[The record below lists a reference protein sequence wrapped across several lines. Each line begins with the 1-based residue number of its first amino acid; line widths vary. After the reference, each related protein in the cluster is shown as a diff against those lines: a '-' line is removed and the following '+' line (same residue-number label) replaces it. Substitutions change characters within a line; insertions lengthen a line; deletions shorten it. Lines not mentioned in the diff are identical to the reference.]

1 MPIASNY
8 GSQFSFRRDCRV
20 KSGSLVVPR
29 ELRSGRST
37 MKSYNKF
44 FIRRGPAVMHT
55 SIYSSGQVGNE
66 RVGWSGARVVAPS
79 EPNQPAS
86 RFNNAWVVWWV
97 RQAEGADY
105 GATSPRHKL
114 TAHWKSEAD

>member
-44 FIRRGPAVMHT
+44 FNKTRAGRNAYVYLLQRSSRQWAGGVEWGACGRAERTKPA
-55 SIYSSGQVGNE
+55 
-66 RVGWSGARVVAPS
+66 S
-79 EPNQPAS
+79 EP
-86 RFNNAWVVWWV
+86 F
-97 RQAEGADY
+97 
-105 GATSPRHKL
+105 
-114 TAHWKSEAD
+114 